1 MIKDPYE
8 VLLVLAAG
16 FFYILFAG
24 AYAGFYTAYKMNKN
38 SKFKHMSLSFAGA
51 MIYCAYLLTTN
62 GIFDPFW
69 KGLIA
74 FATFAYIFI
83 PFIMWKVV
91 IKIHEHEHKLKHE
104 ENNLS

>member
-24 AYAGFYTAYKMNKN
+24 AYAGFYTAYKMSRNV
-38 SKFKHMSLSFAGA
+38 KFKHISLSFAGA
-51 MIYCAYLLTTN
+51 MIYCAYILTTN
-62 GIFDPFW
+62 GLYDSFW

-91 IKIHEHEHKLKHE
+91 IRIYEYERKLKE
-104 ENNLS
+104 EQNELN

>member
-24 AYAGFYTAYKMNKN
+24 AYAGFYTVYKMRGNE
-38 SKFKHMSLSFAGA
+38 KFKHMSLGFAGA
-51 MIYCAYLLTTN
+51 MIYCAYILTTN

-91 IKIHEHEHKLKHE
+91 IKIHEHEQKLKRE
-104 ENNLS
+104 ENGLS